1 MIRVPSCKAGSWY
14 AWVKLLANFTKYAS
28 HLVTQHHVSAR
39 ITHLCLTNNDLQVS
53 DPIFPRI
60 ELGIKQI
67 SWQKRRIKQIKE
79 SFWINKLHTIFAIS
93 THQKRFP
100 DDYN

>member
-1 MIRVPSCKAGSWY
+1 MWELGLHIYISPTEY
-14 AWVKLLANFTKYAS
+14 
-28 HLVTQHHVSAR
+28 
-39 ITHLCLTNNDLQVS
+39 LQFP

-79 SFWINKLHTIFAIS
+79 SFWINKLHTILAIS
-93 THQKRFP
+93 THQKRFS